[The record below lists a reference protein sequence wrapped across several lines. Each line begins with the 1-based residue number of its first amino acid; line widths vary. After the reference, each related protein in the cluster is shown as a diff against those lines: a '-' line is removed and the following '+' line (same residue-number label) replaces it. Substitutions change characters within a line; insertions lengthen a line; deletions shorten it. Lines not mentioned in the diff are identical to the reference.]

1 MTRKT
6 AFCNRF
12 SNGYNS
18 HLFKPLSALNSI
30 IFRYFAERQPIKPLK
45 MKEKLKN
52 ILRLLLR
59 SPREFPVEAFMGLAF
74 FAIAAWNTGHN
85 KWDEALHQMVSG
97 VNADIL
103 PLFVPLLVLTFWLH
117 KVNRWAYVVSG
128 FLFLPLMAL
137 NLKPFL
143 MTYGFGFT
151 YVLAAILLLVGV
163 KRMDNRSFAA
173 HALHV
178 VTQLFFGLVIAGII
192 TAALY
197 AIFGSF
203 FYIFGINEPNNFYIY
218 MWEFVWFFIAPQVCC
233 TLITQ
238 GEDEV
243 NEPAQVLQLIL
254 NFILSPAIIIY
265 TFIRIVLEWDLPK
278 GGVAWLVMGF
288 VTVAM
293 AGRLM
298 QYVLKQHYYDWFYRN
313 FTWIA
318 IPPLILYWIGSIY
331 RIRLYSF
338 TESRFYL
345 MIAGVLMTLFVL
357 MLLWKSS
364 RRFQLMALIFGAAII
379 LFTYIPGISAKS
391 IGLNCQK
398 SRLHQMISKLKLTD
412 PKTGKFVKELN
423 LEEIRKDSVLSAQF
437 IETCSLISY
446 VRNDV
451 GRDAFEQQYGEWS
464 WFDSQFARNHDKD
477 DVEETTYILTSP
489 IYLGEYNMM
498 VPTGDYRLREDEGVV
513 KVMRKDSTVLTYPI
527 GERLRKNPK
536 ILDNPDSLF
545 VCKNDSLMLV
555 LASVSVEKERVTTIN
570 TYEFQLF
577 RKRK

>member
-1 MTRKT
+1 M
-6 AFCNRF
+6 
-12 SNGYNS
+12 
-18 HLFKPLSALNSI
+18 
-30 IFRYFAERQPIKPLK
+30 

-59 SPREFPVEAFMGLAF
+59 SPREFPVEAAMGLAF
-74 FAIAAWNTGHN
+74 FAIAAWHTGHN
-85 KWDEALHQMVSG
+85 EWDEVLHQSVSG

-117 KVNRWAYVVSG
+117 KVNRWAYVASG

-192 TAALY
+192 TAALL
-197 AIFGSF
+197 AIFASF
-203 FYIFGINEPNNFYIY
+203 FYIFGIKEPDNFYIY
-218 MWEFVWFFIAPQVCC
+218 LWEFVWFFIAPQVCC

-243 NEPAQVLQLIL
+243 NEPARVLQLIL

-265 TFIRIVLEWDLPK
+265 TVILYAYFIRIVLEWDLPK
-278 GGVAWLVMGF
+278 GGVAWMVMGF

-357 MLLWKSS
+357 MLLWKRS

-391 IGLNCQK
+391 IGLNCQQK
-398 SRLHQMISKLKLTD
+398 RLQQMISQLKLTD
-412 PKTGKFVKELN
+412 PKTGKFVEKLD
-423 LEEIRKDSVLSAQF
+423 LEKIRKDSVLSAQF

-451 GRDAFEQQYGEWS
+451 GRNAFEQQYGEWS
-464 WFDSQFARNHDKD
+464 WFDSQFAANHEKD
-477 DVEETTYILTSP
+477 DVEENDVEETTYILTSP

-536 ILDNPDSLF
+536 IVDNPDSLF

-555 LASVSVEKERVTTIN
+555 LASVSVEKEQVTTIN

>member
-1 MTRKT
+1 
-6 AFCNRF
+6 
-12 SNGYNS
+12 
-18 HLFKPLSALNSI
+18 
-30 IFRYFAERQPIKPLK
+30 
-45 MKEKLKN
+45 
-52 ILRLLLR
+52 
-59 SPREFPVEAFMGLAF
+59 MGLAF
-74 FAIAAWNTGHN
+74 FAIAAWHTGHN
-85 KWDEALHQMVSG
+85 KWDEALHQSVSG

-117 KVNRWAYVVSG
+117 KVNRWAYVASG

-151 YVLAAILLLVGV
+151 YVLAGILLLVSV
-163 KRMDNRSFAA
+163 RRMDNRSFAA

-192 TAALY
+192 TAALL

-203 FYIFGINEPNNFYIY
+203 FYIFGINEPENFYIY
-218 MWEFVWFFIAPQVCC
+218 LLEFIWFFIAPQVCC
-233 TLITQ
+233 TLISRN
-238 GEDEV
+238 EDEV
-243 NEPAQVLQLIL
+243 SEPAHVLQLIL

-265 TFIRIVLEWDLPK
+265 TVILYAYFIKIAFEWDLPK
-278 GGVAWLVMGF
+278 GGVAWLVMAF

-293 AGRLM
+293 VGRLM

-318 IPPLILYWIGSIY
+318 IPPLIMFWIGSIY

-357 MLLWKSS
+357 MLLWKRS

-398 SRLHQMISKLKLTD
+398 SRLHQMISQLKLTD
-412 PKTGKFVKELN
+412 PKTGKFVKKLN
-423 LEEIRKDSVLSAQF
+423 LEDIRKDSVLSAQF

-451 GRDAFEQQYGEWS
+451 GRDTFEQQYGEWS
-464 WFDSQFARNHDKD
+464 WFESQFAGNHDKND
-477 DVEETTYILTSP
+477 VEENDVEETTYILTSP

-536 ILDNPDSLF
+536 MLDNPDSLF
-545 VCKNDSLMLV
+545 VCRNDSLMLV
-555 LASVSVEKERVTTIN
+555 LESVSVENDRVTTIN

>member
-1 MTRKT
+1 
-6 AFCNRF
+6 
-12 SNGYNS
+12 
-18 HLFKPLSALNSI
+18 
-30 IFRYFAERQPIKPLK
+30 
-45 MKEKLKN
+45 
-52 ILRLLLR
+52 
-59 SPREFPVEAFMGLAF
+59 
-74 FAIAAWNTGHN
+74 
-85 KWDEALHQMVSG
+85 
-97 VNADIL
+97 
-103 PLFVPLLVLTFWLH
+103 
-117 KVNRWAYVVSG
+117 
-128 FLFLPLMAL
+128 MAL

-151 YVLAAILLLVGV
+151 YVLAGILLLVSV
-163 KRMDNRSFAA
+163 RRMDNRSFAA

-192 TAALY
+192 TAALL
-197 AIFGSF
+197 AIFASF
-203 FYIFGINEPNNFYIY
+203 FYIFGIKEPDNFYIY
-218 MWEFVWFFIAPQVCC
+218 LWEFVWFFIAPQVCC

-243 NEPAQVLQLIL
+243 NEPARVLQLIL

-265 TFIRIVLEWDLPK
+265 TVILYAYFIRIVLEWDLPK
-278 GGVAWLVMGF
+278 GGVAWMVMGF

-357 MLLWKSS
+357 MLLWKRS

-398 SRLHQMISKLKLTD
+398 SRLHQMISQLKLTD
-412 PKTGKFVKELN
+412 PKTGKFVEKLD
-423 LEEIRKDSVLSAQF
+423 LEKIRKDSVLCDQYREA
-437 IETCSLISY
+437 CSLIAY

-451 GRDAFEQQYGEWS
+451 GRDAFEQQYGKWQ
-464 WFDSQFARNHDKD
+464 WYDSQFDSSRS
-477 DVEETTYILTSP
+477 DVVSSWTIHRKHPVS
-489 IYLGEYNMM
+489 LGEFNRTLPIEHYGLVQKDGILKVKKDNNIVM
-498 VPTGDYRLREDEGVV
+498 V
-513 KVMRKDSTVLTYPI
+513 YPYK
-527 GERLRKNPK
+527 ERLSQNPRLKNS
-536 ILDNPDSLF
+536 DSLY
-545 VCKNDSLMLV
+545 VWQNDSLMLV
-555 LASVSVEKERVTTIN
+555 LESFSIDSEDVITAN
-570 TYEFQLF
+570 TYDFQLF
-577 RKRK
+577 QKLK

>member
-1 MTRKT
+1 
-6 AFCNRF
+6 
-12 SNGYNS
+12 
-18 HLFKPLSALNSI
+18 
-30 IFRYFAERQPIKPLK
+30 

-85 KWDEALHQMVSG
+85 KWDESLHQMVSG

-151 YVLAAILLLVGV
+151 YVLAAILLLVSV

-192 TAALY
+192 TAALL

-203 FYIFGINEPNNFYIY
+203 FYIFGIKEPNNFYVY

-254 NFILSPAIIIY
+254 NFTDAVCTQAALLRLVLPQLHVDCHSAAHPLLDRLYLS
-265 TFIRIVLEWDLPK
+265 
-278 GGVAWLVMGF
+278 
-288 VTVAM
+288 
-293 AGRLM
+293 
-298 QYVLKQHYYDWFYRN
+298 H
-313 FTWIA
+313 
-318 IPPLILYWIGSIY
+318 PPLQLYRKPFLPDDCRCADDAFRANVALEALPPFPADGPHLRRCHHPVY
-331 RIRLYSF
+331 LYSRHLCQEHRTKLSEITPASDDQP
-338 TESRFYL
+338 TE
-345 MIAGVLMTLFVL
+345 
-357 MLLWKSS
+357 
-364 RRFQLMALIFGAAII
+364 
-379 LFTYIPGISAKS
+379 
-391 IGLNCQK
+391 
-398 SRLHQMISKLKLTD
+398 TD
-412 PKTGKFVKELN
+412 
-423 LEEIRKDSVLSAQF
+423 RS
-437 IETCSLISY
+437 
-446 VRNDV
+446 
-451 GRDAFEQQYGEWS
+451 
-464 WFDSQFARNHDKD
+464 
-477 DVEETTYILTSP
+477 
-489 IYLGEYNMM
+489 
-498 VPTGDYRLREDEGVV
+498 EDGQV
-513 KVMRKDSTVLTYPI
+513 
-527 GERLRKNPK
+527 
-536 ILDNPDSLF
+536 
-545 VCKNDSLMLV
+545 
-555 LASVSVEKERVTTIN
+555 
-570 TYEFQLF
+570 
-577 RKRK
+577 RKRTELGGNQERQRAQRPVY

>member
-1 MTRKT
+1 
-6 AFCNRF
+6 
-12 SNGYNS
+12 
-18 HLFKPLSALNSI
+18 
-30 IFRYFAERQPIKPLK
+30 

-59 SPREFPVEAFMGLAF
+59 SPREFPVEAAMGLAF
-74 FAIAAWNTGHN
+74 FAIAAWHTGHN
-85 KWDEALHQMVSG
+85 KWDEVLHQSVSG

-117 KVNRWAYVVSG
+117 KVNRWAYVASG

-151 YVLAAILLLVGV
+151 YVLAGILLLVSV
-163 KRMDNRSFAA
+163 RRMDNRSFAA

-192 TAALY
+192 TVALL
-197 AIFGSF
+197 AIFASF
-203 FYIFGINEPNNFYIY
+203 FYIFGIKQPENFYIY
-218 MWEFVWFFIAPQVCC
+218 LWEFVWFFIAPQVCC

-238 GEDEV
+238 GENEV
-243 NEPAQVLQLIL
+243 NEPARILQLIL
-254 NFILSPAIIIY
+254 NFILSPTVIIY
-265 TFIRIVLEWDLPK
+265 TVILYAYFIRIVLEWDLPK
-278 GGVAWLVMGF
+278 GGVAWMVMGF

-298 QYVLKQHYYDWFYRN
+298 QYVLKKRYYDWFYRN

-318 IPPLILYWIGSIY
+318 IPPLILYWIGSVY

-345 MIAGVLMTLFVL
+345 MVAGVLMTLFVL
-357 MLLWKSS
+357 MLLWKRS

-391 IGLNCQK
+391 IGLSCQQK
-398 SRLHQMISKLKLTD
+398 RLQQIISQLKLTD
-412 PKTGKFVKELN
+412 PKTGKFVDTLD
-423 LEEIRKDSVLSAQF
+423 LQEIRKDSVLCDQYREA
-437 IETCSLISY
+437 CSLIAY

-451 GRDAFEQQYGEWS
+451 GRDAFEQQYGKWQ
-464 WFDSQFARNHDKD
+464 WYDSQFDSDRF
-477 DVEETTYILTSP
+477 DVVSMETIHRKNPVGL
-489 IYLGEYNMM
+489 
-498 VPTGDYRLREDEGVV
+498 GDYSQTLPTEHYGLSQTDGILKV
-513 KVMRKDSTVLTYPI
+513 KIADKTVMEYPYR
-527 GERLRKNPK
+527 ERLRQNPRLK
-536 ILDNPDSLF
+536 DSDSLF
-545 VCKNDSLMLV
+545 VWQNDSLMLV
-555 LASVSVEKERVTTIN
+555 LESFSIDSEEVITVN
-570 TYEFQLF
+570 TYDFQLF
-577 RKRK
+577 RKQK

>member
-1 MTRKT
+1 M
-6 AFCNRF
+6 
-12 SNGYNS
+12 
-18 HLFKPLSALNSI
+18 
-30 IFRYFAERQPIKPLK
+30 

-59 SPREFPVEAFMGLAF
+59 SPREFPVEAAMGLAF
-74 FAIAAWNTGHN
+74 FAIAAWHTGHN
-85 KWDEALHQMVSG
+85 EWDEALHQSVSG

-117 KVNRWAYVVSG
+117 KVNRWAYVASG

-151 YVLAAILLLVGV
+151 YVLAAILLLVSV
-163 KRMDNRSFAA
+163 RRMDNRSFAA

-178 VTQLFFGLVIAGII
+178 VTQLFFGLVIAGLI
-192 TAALY
+192 TAALQ
-197 AIFGSF
+197 AIFASF
-203 FYIFGINEPNNFYIY
+203 FYIFGIKEPDNFYIY
-218 MWEFVWFFIAPQVCC
+218 LWEFVWFFIAPQVCC

-238 GEDEV
+238 GEEEV
-243 NEPAQVLQLIL
+243 NEPARVLQLIL

-265 TFIRIVLEWDLPK
+265 TVILYAYFIRIVLEWDLPK
-278 GGVAWLVMGF
+278 GGVAWMVMGF

-357 MLLWKSS
+357 MLLWKRS

-391 IGLNCQK
+391 IGLNCQQK
-398 SRLHQMISKLKLTD
+398 RLQQIISQLKLTD
-412 PKTGKFVKELN
+412 PKTGKFVDTLD
-423 LEEIRKDSVLSAQF
+423 LHEILKDSVLCQQYREA
-437 IETCSLISY
+437 CSLIAY

-451 GRDAFEQQYGEWS
+451 GRDAFEQQYGKWQ
-464 WFDSQFARNHDKD
+464 WYDSQFDSSRSNVVSMETIHRKHPVSLGNYSQTLPTEHYGLSQTDGILKVKIADKT
-477 DVEETTYILTSP
+477 VM
-489 IYLGEYNMM
+489 EY
-498 VPTGDYRLREDEGVV
+498 PYR
-513 KVMRKDSTVLTYPI
+513 
-527 GERLRKNPK
+527 ERLRQNPRIK
-536 ILDNPDSLF
+536 DSDSLF
-545 VCKNDSLMLV
+545 VWQNDSLMLV
-555 LASVSVEKERVTTIN
+555 LESFSIDSEEVITVN
-570 TYEFQLF
+570 TYDFQLF
-577 RKRK
+577 RKQK

>member
-1 MTRKT
+1 
-6 AFCNRF
+6 
-12 SNGYNS
+12 
-18 HLFKPLSALNSI
+18 
-30 IFRYFAERQPIKPLK
+30 
-45 MKEKLKN
+45 
-52 ILRLLLR
+52 
-59 SPREFPVEAFMGLAF
+59 MGLAF
-74 FAIAAWNTGHN
+74 FAIAAWHTGHN
-85 KWDEALHQMVSG
+85 EWDEVLHQSVSG

-117 KVNRWAYVVSG
+117 KVNRWAYVASG

-151 YVLAAILLLVGV
+151 YVLAGILLLVSV
-163 KRMDNRSFAA
+163 RRMDNRSFAA

-192 TAALY
+192 TAALL
-197 AIFGSF
+197 AIFASF
-203 FYIFGINEPNNFYIY
+203 FYIFGIKEPDNFYIY
-218 MWEFVWFFIAPQVCC
+218 LWEFVWFFIAPQVCC

-243 NEPAQVLQLIL
+243 NEPARVLQLIL

-265 TFIRIVLEWDLPK
+265 TVILYAYFIRIVLEWDLPK
-278 GGVAWLVMGF
+278 GGVAWMVMGF

-357 MLLWKSS
+357 MLLWKRS

-391 IGLNCQK
+391 IGLNCQQK
-398 SRLHQMISKLKLTD
+398 RLQQMISQLKLTD
-412 PKTGKFVKELN
+412 PKTGKFVETLD
-423 LEEIRKDSVLSAQF
+423 LQEIRKDSVLCDQYR
-437 IETCSLISY
+437 EVCSLIAY

-451 GRDAFEQQYGEWS
+451 GRDAFEQQYGKWQ
-464 WFDSQFARNHDKD
+464 WYDSQFDSSRF
-477 DVEETTYILTSP
+477 DVVSLQTTIH
-489 IYLGEYNMM
+489 
-498 VPTGDYRLREDEGVV
+498 
-513 KVMRKDSTVLTYPI
+513 
-527 GERLRKNPK
+527 RKNPVSLGEFNRTLPIEHYGLIQK
-536 ILDNPDSLF
+536 DGILKVKKDNSIVMEYPYRERLSQNPRLKNSDSLY
-545 VCKNDSLMLV
+545 VWQNDSLMLV
-555 LASVSVEKERVTTIN
+555 LESFSIDSEEVITAN
-570 TYEFQLF
+570 TYDFQLF
-577 RKRK
+577 QK

>member
-1 MTRKT
+1 MST
-6 AFCNRF
+6 
-12 SNGYNS
+12 
-18 HLFKPLSALNSI
+18 
-30 IFRYFAERQPIKPLK
+30 
-45 MKEKLKN
+45 KLKN
-52 ILRLLLR
+52 IMRQLLR
-59 SPREFPVEAFMGLAF
+59 SPREFPEEAAMGLAF
-74 FAIAAWNTGHN
+74 FVIAAWHTGN
-85 KWDEALHQMVSG
+85 AEWNEKLHQMVSG
-97 VNADIL
+97 INADIL
-103 PLFVPLLVLTFWLH
+103 MLFVPLVVLTFWLH

-128 FLFLPLMAL
+128 FLFLPLMML

-143 MTYGFGFT
+143 WTYGFGFT
-151 YVLAAILLLVGV
+151 YVLAAILLVVGTR
-163 KRMDNRSFAA
+163 RMDNRSFAA

-178 VTQLFFGLVIAGII
+178 VTQMFFGLVISGII
-192 TAALY
+192 TLALL

-203 FYIFGINEPNNFYIY
+203 FYIFGIEEPKNFYTY
-218 MWEFVWFFIAPQVCC
+218 LWQFVWFVIAPQVCC
-233 TLITQ
+233 TLISH

-243 NEPAQVLQLIL
+243 DEPARVLQIIL
-254 NFILSPAIIIY
+254 NFILSPAVIIY
-265 TFIRIVLEWDLPK
+265 TVILYAYFIKIALEWDLPK
-278 GGVAWLVMGF
+278 GGVAWMVMAF

-293 AGRLM
+293 VGRLM

-318 IPPLILYWIGSIY
+318 IPPLILYWVGSIY

-357 MLLWKSS
+357 MLLWKRS

-398 SRLHQMISKLKLTD
+398 SRLHQMISQLKLTD

-451 GRDAFEQQYGEWS
+451 GRDVFEQQYGEWS

-489 IYLGEYNMM
+489 IYLGEFNMM
-498 VPTGDYRLREDEGVV
+498 VPTEDYRLREDEGVV

-536 ILDNPDSLF
+536 MLDNPDSLF
-545 VCKNDSLMLV
+545 VCRNDSLMLV
-555 LASVSVEKERVTTIN
+555 LESVSVENDRVTTIN

>member
-1 MTRKT
+1 
-6 AFCNRF
+6 
-12 SNGYNS
+12 
-18 HLFKPLSALNSI
+18 
-30 IFRYFAERQPIKPLK
+30 

-59 SPREFPVEAFMGLAF
+59 SPREFPVEAAMGLAF
-74 FAIAAWNTGHN
+74 FAIAAWHTGHN
-85 KWDEALHQMVSG
+85 EWDEVLHQSVSG

-103 PLFVPLLVLTFWLH
+103 PLFVPLLVLAFWLH
-117 KVNRWAYVVSG
+117 KVNRWAYVASG

-151 YVLAAILLLVGV
+151 YVLAGILLLVSV
-163 KRMDNRSFAA
+163 RRMDNRSFAA

-192 TAALY
+192 TAALL
-197 AIFGSF
+197 AIFASF
-203 FYIFGINEPNNFYIY
+203 FYIFGIKEPDNFYIY
-218 MWEFVWFFIAPQVCC
+218 LWEFVWFFIAPQVCC

-243 NEPAQVLQLIL
+243 NEPARVLQLIL

-265 TFIRIVLEWDLPK
+265 TIILYAYFIRIVLEWDLPK
-278 GGVAWLVMGF
+278 GGVAWMVMGF

-357 MLLWKSS
+357 MLLWKRS

-391 IGLNCQK
+391 IGLNCQQK
-398 SRLHQMISKLKLTD
+398 RLQQMISQLKLTD
-412 PKTGKFVKELN
+412 PKTGKFVETLD
-423 LEEIRKDSVLSAQF
+423 LQEIRKDSVLCDQF
-437 IETCSLISY
+437 REVCSLIAY

-451 GRDAFEQQYGEWS
+451 GRDAFEQQYGKWQ
-464 WFDSQFARNHDKD
+464 WYDSQFDSSRF
-477 DVEETTYILTSP
+477 DVVSLQTTIHRKNPVS
-489 IYLGEYNMM
+489 LGEFNRTLPIEHYGL
-498 VPTGDYRLREDEGVV
+498 VQKDGILKV
-513 KVMRKDSTVLTYPI
+513 KKDNSIVMEYPY
-527 GERLRKNPK
+527 GERLSQNPRLKNS
-536 ILDNPDSLF
+536 DSLY
-545 VCKNDSLMLV
+545 VWQNDSLMLV
-555 LASVSVEKERVTTIN
+555 LESFSIDSEDVITAN
-570 TYEFQLF
+570 TYDFQLF
-577 RKRK
+577 QK

>member
-1 MTRKT
+1 
-6 AFCNRF
+6 
-12 SNGYNS
+12 
-18 HLFKPLSALNSI
+18 
-30 IFRYFAERQPIKPLK
+30 

-59 SPREFPVEAFMGLAF
+59 SPREFPVEAAMGLAF
-74 FAIAAWNTGHN
+74 FAIAAWHTGHN
-85 KWDEALHQMVSG
+85 EWDGVLHQSVSG

-117 KVNRWAYVVSG
+117 KVNRRAYVVSG

-151 YVLAAILLLVGV
+151 YVLAGILLLVSV
-163 KRMDNRSFAA
+163 RRMDNRSFAA

-192 TAALY
+192 TAALL
-197 AIFGSF
+197 AIFASF
-203 FYIFGINEPNNFYIY
+203 FYIFGIKEPDNFYIY
-218 MWEFVWFFIAPQVCC
+218 LWEFVWFFIAPQVCC

-243 NEPAQVLQLIL
+243 NEPARVLQLIL

-265 TFIRIVLEWDLPK
+265 TVILYAYFIRIVLEWDLPK
-278 GGVAWLVMGF
+278 GGVAWMVMGF

-357 MLLWKSS
+357 MLLWKRS

-391 IGLNCQK
+391 IGLNCQQK
-398 SRLHQMISKLKLTD
+398 RLQQMISQLKLTD
-412 PKTGKFVKELN
+412 PKTGKFVETLD
-423 LEEIRKDSVLSAQF
+423 LQEIRKDSVLCDQF
-437 IETCSLISY
+437 REVCSLIAY

-451 GRDAFEQQYGEWS
+451 GRDAFEQQYGKWQ
-464 WFDSQFARNHDKD
+464 WYDSQFDSSRF
-477 DVEETTYILTSP
+477 DVVSLQTTIHRKNPVS
-489 IYLGEYNMM
+489 LGEFNRTLPIEHY
-498 VPTGDYRLREDEGVV
+498 GLIQKDGILKV
-513 KVMRKDSTVLTYPI
+513 KKDNSIVMEYPY
-527 GERLRKNPK
+527 GERLRQNPRLKNS
-536 ILDNPDSLF
+536 DSLY
-545 VCKNDSLMLV
+545 VWQNDSLMLV
-555 LASVSVEKERVTTIN
+555 LESFSIDSEDVITAN
-570 TYEFQLF
+570 TYDFQLF
-577 RKRK
+577 QK